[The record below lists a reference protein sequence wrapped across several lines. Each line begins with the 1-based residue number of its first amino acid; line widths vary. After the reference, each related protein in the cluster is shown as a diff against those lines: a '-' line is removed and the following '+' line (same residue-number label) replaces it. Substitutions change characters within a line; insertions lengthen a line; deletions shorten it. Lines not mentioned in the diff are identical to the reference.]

1 MYLLK
6 IGWRSWCWRTR
17 PVLIMKTRTR
27 DTVYRF
33 VSGSNLHQVSLKFVT
48 EFLRNRAHLKAKTWG
63 WKHDFIDGVNNAI
76 IIIIH
81 YNNNITESTPLN
93 TVSTKRP
100 YSFQDCWLHYIV
112 HGLYFYCRVYQSEV
126 TQNFQF
132 IDRTCSQHSWSF
144 THNDKKIVFIT
155 DEVIQQKGLSESYYL
170 SICGCCFGFVSDQL
184 KSVYL
189 YLCFSTFIYSLLFP
203 GADNVAQQLEVL
215 AGQSLAEGQTL
226 PSLSPHEQRQRWRNV
241 RRRRVLSMLHPLR
254 LSSRVTWPV
263 LFHFL

>member
-1 MYLLK
+1 MCNKIAQPLIHFLHWFTVAQCIQELEHFMTHRSDLTIWQSIIGKWYIKSNIINPFWVLSKYLMYLLK
-6 IGWRSWCWRTR
+6 IGWRSWCWWTC

-33 VSGSNLHQVSLKFVT
+33 VSGSNLHQISLKSVT

-63 WKHDFIDGVNNAI
+63 WKHNFSDGVNNAI

-112 HGLYFYCRVYQSEV
+112 HGLYFYWRVYQLEV

-155 DEVIQQKGLSESYYL
+155 DEVIQQKGLSESY
-170 SICGCCFGFVSDQL
+170 
-184 KSVYL
+184 
-189 YLCFSTFIYSLLFP
+189 
-203 GADNVAQQLEVL
+203 
-215 AGQSLAEGQTL
+215 
-226 PSLSPHEQRQRWRNV
+226 
-241 RRRRVLSMLHPLR
+241 
-254 LSSRVTWPV
+254 
-263 LFHFL
+263 